1 MDAIDESAGVS
12 WIDAMV
18 QRVEVGVSATS
29 LSEDA
34 IQPPA
39 RVCAR
44 VDAKDTW
51 IGIEEVTIRCIVKD
65 PQGAVQTF

>member
-1 MDAIDESAGVS
+1 MQQNGPVGVMDAIDESAGVS

-44 VDAKDTW
+44 VDVGTVLF
-51 IGIEEVTIRCIVKD
+51 GID
-65 PQGAVQTF
+65 